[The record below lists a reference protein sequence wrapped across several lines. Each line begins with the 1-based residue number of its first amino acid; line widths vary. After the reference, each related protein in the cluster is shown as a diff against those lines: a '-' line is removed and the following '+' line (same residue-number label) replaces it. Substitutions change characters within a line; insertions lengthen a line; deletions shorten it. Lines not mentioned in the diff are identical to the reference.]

1 MPDDLTWRHAQTAR
15 DFVELHQDEMVA
27 QLEEWVRLPSV
38 DAAAEHADDLRRSAD
53 WLAEDFRATGLPV
66 SEVWE
71 TVGQP
76 AILAEWPCLTPA
88 RSRCSSTATTTCTCA
103 PCAPRTG
110 ARQHPSTRSSATA
123 RSTATELRGRGTTHQ
138 PPVGLRAHLALCGTD
153 APVLHLKFLVEG
165 EEETGAGHL
174 GENLRQHCDRLAADL
189 VIHTDTML
197 WRKDAPAE
205 CLGIR
210 GAVPAHLTVRGP
222 HRA

>member
-1 MPDDLTWRHAQTAR
+1 M
-15 DFVELHQDEMVA
+15 
-27 QLEEWVRLPSV
+27 
-38 DAAAEHADDLRRSAD
+38 
-53 WLAEDFRATGLPV
+53 
-66 SEVWE
+66 
-71 TVGQP
+71 
-76 AILAEWPCLTPA
+76 
-88 RSRCSSTATTTCTCA
+88 
-103 PCAPRTG
+103 
-110 ARQHPSTRSSATA
+110 
-123 RSTATELRGRGTTHQ
+123 
-138 PPVGLRAHLALCGTD
+138 GLRAHLALCGTD